1 MPIKDSNTQN
11 CQFIPHPRFEPLSLL
26 LAVFVCAAVYT
37 HNGSLCQPA
46 KSNIGRS
53 FSALINHWSKEEKGW
68 PKEVKGLT
76 IEGKGWPIE
85 VRGWP
90 SDVRKRPIE
99 VKGLPIQV
107 RG

>member
-1 MPIKDSNTQN
+1 MDLFSVPMTFCNSVLNPPLWHGAPNRRWPLPIKDSNTQN

-53 FSALINHWSKEEKGW
+53 FSALINHWSKEEKG
-68 PKEVKGLT
+68 GGGT
-76 IEGKGWPIE
+76 RCNNEGN
-85 VRGWP
+85 
-90 SDVRKRPIE
+90 
-99 VKGLPIQV
+99 
-107 RG
+107 